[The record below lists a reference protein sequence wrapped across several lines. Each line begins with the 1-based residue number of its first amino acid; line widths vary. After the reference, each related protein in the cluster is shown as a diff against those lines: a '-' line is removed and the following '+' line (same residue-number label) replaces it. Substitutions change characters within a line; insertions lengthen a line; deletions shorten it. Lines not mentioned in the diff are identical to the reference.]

1 MKRSTRITWD
11 QLKVG
16 VVILAALLIL
26 AGAVYKLGQAANL
39 FTKRYELVALVK
51 NANGLSPG
59 GAVLVA
65 GQLAGT
71 IRSIDFLPVSADTMH
86 HLKLVMQLD
95 KDLQPQVRG
104 DSKARLRTQGLL
116 GDQVIDISVGT
127 PRYAPLRDGDTVPV
141 EPSLDYQE
149 VIARASAAVGDV
161 VTLTHDLREITAGI
175 VRGEGT
181 MGQLLTNRT
190 LYDQM
195 TTTMANAN
203 SLLSQLQN
211 PNGTFG
217 RLMNDPTLYTRLN
230 ESLTAMDSLVLALN
244 NSHGSL
250 GRMMRDTTLYSN
262 LSHMAAS
269 GDSLMTMIASGQGML
284 GKLASDDQLYD
295 RVNKLVTDISALVAD
310 VRAHPNKYT
319 KGMVKVF

>member
-16 VVILAALLIL
+16 VVILAALVIL

-39 FTKRYELVALVK
+39 FTKRYELVALV
-51 NANGLSPG
+51 NDANGLRPG

-71 IRSIDFLPVSADTMH
+71 IQSIDFLPVSADTLH
-86 HLKLVMQLD
+86 HLKIQMQLD
-95 KDLQPQVRG
+95 QDLQPQVRG
-104 DSKARLRTQGLL
+104 DSRARLRTQGLL

-127 PRYAPLRDGDTVPV
+127 PRYAPLHNGDTVPV

-161 VTLTHDLREITAGI
+161 VTLTHDLREITGGI

-181 MGQLLTNRT
+181 MGQLMTNRT
-190 LYDQM
+190 LYDQL
-195 TTTMANAN
+195 TTTAASANQ
-203 SLLSQLQN
+203 LLAEMQN

-217 RLMNDPTLYTRLN
+217 RLLNDPTLYTRLN
-230 ESLTAMDSLVLALN
+230 SMIGATDSLVLEIRGGN
-244 NSHGSL
+244 GTM
-250 GRMMRDTTLYSN
+250 GMMLKDTTLYAN
-262 LSHMAAS
+262 LSQMAAR
-269 GDSLMTMIASGQGML
+269 GDSLMSMIASGHGML
-284 GKLASDDQLYD
+284 GRMATDDQLYD
-295 RVNKLVTDISALVAD
+295 RLNKLVTDLSALVAD
-310 VRAHPNKYT
+310 VRKNPGKYT
-319 KGMVKVF
+319 KGMVRVF